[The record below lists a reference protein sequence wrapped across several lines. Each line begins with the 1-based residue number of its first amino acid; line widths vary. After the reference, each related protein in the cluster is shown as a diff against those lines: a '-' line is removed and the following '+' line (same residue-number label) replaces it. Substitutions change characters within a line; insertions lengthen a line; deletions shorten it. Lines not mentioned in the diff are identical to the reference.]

1 MIEKIRNNKII
12 SISLIL
18 FVYLLA
24 FISGYVS
31 YKYIPIENIL
41 LKFFLCDIIG
51 TIVVYLGGVSLNN
64 ASVYDPYW
72 SILPMILVPFFINE
86 TIGFNVYTSIIM
98 VFVEIWGL
106 RLTMNWF
113 LRFKNL
119 KIQDWRYTHI
129 QNKHPKLWP
138 LISFFG
144 IHILPTIVVFMG
156 LLPVF
161 AYVDAFEK
169 KVEINGTYFISCI
182 VCFIAIVIEMLAD
195 AQMNTFKKNPENV
208 GKINRNGL
216 WKKSRHPNYFGEIL
230 FWFSM
235 FLFNLSVR
243 SDLWILI
250 FCPLIIFLL
259 FISVSIPMLEKRQA
273 NNKVGYLEYKKETN
287 IFCVATFS
295 VALLN
300 IVLNIIFLDRYF
312 NDTRELFQDSGL
324 NYGHVA
330 LCNSLIILGISTL
343 LIWGCD
349 NYLKVLKWSV
359 YIMLAFQLAE
369 IVVEFSFLNTI
380 LNIREFWYVIMAQLS
395 RQKFDVFIMN

>member
-64 ASVYDPYW
+64 ASVYDPYC

-144 IHILPTIVVFMG
+144 IHMLPTIVVFMG

-287 IFCVATFS
+287 
-295 VALLN
+295 ALLP
-300 IVLNIIFLDRYF
+300 IFAP
-312 NDTRELFQDSGL
+312 TPQD
-324 NYGHVA
+324 
-330 LCNSLIILGISTL
+330 
-343 LIWGCD
+343 
-349 NYLKVLKWSV
+349 KK
-359 YIMLAFQLAE
+359 
-369 IVVEFSFLNTI
+369 
-380 LNIREFWYVIMAQLS
+380 
-395 RQKFDVFIMN
+395 

>member
-31 YKYIPIENIL
+31 YKYIPIENVL

-144 IHILPTIVVFMG
+144 IHMLPTIVV
-156 LLPVF
+156 
-161 AYVDAFEK
+161 
-169 KVEINGTYFISCI
+169 
-182 VCFIAIVIEMLAD
+182 
-195 AQMNTFKKNPENV
+195 
-208 GKINRNGL
+208 L
-216 WKKSRHPNYFGEIL
+216 W
-230 FWFSM
+230 
-235 FLFNLSVR
+235 
-243 SDLWILI
+243 D
-250 FCPLIIFLL
+250 FCQFLL
-259 FISVSIPMLEKRQA
+259 MLMHLKKKLRLMVRILYHVLYVLLQLSLKCLPMLK
-273 NNKVGYLEYKKETN
+273 
-287 IFCVATFS
+287 
-295 VALLN
+295 
-300 IVLNIIFLDRYF
+300 
-312 NDTRELFQDSGL
+312 
-324 NYGHVA
+324 
-330 LCNSLIILGISTL
+330 
-343 LIWGCD
+343 
-349 NYLKVLKWSV
+349 
-359 YIMLAFQLAE
+359 
-369 IVVEFSFLNTI
+369 
-380 LNIREFWYVIMAQLS
+380 
-395 RQKFDVFIMN
+395 